1 MQPSQSIQ
9 TSPWSDFRL
18 LPETQQHIS
27 QRTQNA
33 LKRGGYDTAQQIML
47 ASGSD
52 LMKIRNFGPL
62 ALTEVAN
69 WREALM
75 QQDDLLFQQCLK
87 AVITAMDQ
95 TESITSEKRARAAMR
110 AIWQLIADGPF
121 TACRIRQLLIS
132 NS

>member
-1 MQPSQSIQ
+1 MQPNQSIQ
-9 TSPWSDFRL
+9 ASTWSDFRL

-27 QRTQNA
+27 QRTQNI
-33 LKRGGYDTAQQIML
+33 LKRGGYDTVQQIML

-62 ALTEVAN
+62 SLIEVAN

-132 NS
+132 NG

>member
-1 MQPSQSIQ
+1 MQPNQSIQ
-9 TSPWSDFRL
+9 ASTWSDFRL

-27 QRTQNA
+27 QRTQNI
-33 LKRGGYDTAQQIML
+33 LKRGGFDTVQQIML

-62 ALTEVAN
+62 SLIEVAN

-75 QQDDLLFQQCLK
+75 QQDGLLFQQCLK
-87 AVITAMDQ
+87 AVIAAMDQ

-132 NS
+132 NG

>member
-1 MQPSQSIQ
+1 MQLNRNTP
-9 TSPWSDFRL
+9 TSAWSDFRL

-62 ALTEVAN
+62 SLTEVAN

-87 AVITAMDQ
+87 AVVAAMDQ